1 MLVAAGPFYLTLSAL
16 ENKGVADR
24 SAFGLNQCA
33 YLTADS
39 T

>member
-1 MLVAAGPFYLTLSAL
+1 MLVAAGPFYLAL
-16 ENKGVADR
+16 NAIENNGVADR
-24 SAFGLNQCA
+24 SAFGLNECA